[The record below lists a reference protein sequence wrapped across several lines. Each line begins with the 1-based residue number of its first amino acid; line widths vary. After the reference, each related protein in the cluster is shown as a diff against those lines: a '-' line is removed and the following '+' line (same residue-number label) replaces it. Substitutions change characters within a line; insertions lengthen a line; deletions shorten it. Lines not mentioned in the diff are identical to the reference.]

1 MAEKFPRPLRDA
13 RTLIVETFESQPRR
27 TFTATSLVG
36 FIDAHREA
44 WRIKAY
50 VSTTVL
56 MEFLLTETPLR
67 KLRLESQHYASLD
80 RFSWGDPASPYE
92 LALTLRQGS
101 YLSHGTAVS
110 LLGLTDEVPTFFY
123 VNKEQSPKPARSSLT
138 QEGINRAFA
147 VPQRKSRNVFRFRDW
162 RFVLLNGKHTG
173 NLGVEQRSGTAGE
186 TLRATGLERTLIDIA
201 VRPTYAGGVFKVQ
214 EAYRTAKARVEI
226 GALAAM
232 LRELDYVYPYHQAI
246 GFYLERSGIPAEQL
260 EPLRRL
266 GISYE
271 FFLAHGLSNTT
282 LDSSWRLRIPAGI

>member
-1 MAEKFPRPLRDA
+1 MVEKFPRPLRDA
-13 RTLIVETFESQPRR
+13 RAMIVEAFDSQPRR
-27 TFTATSLVG
+27 TFAVTSLLS

-44 WRIKAY
+44 WSIKTY
-50 VSTTVL
+50 VSTTTMV
-56 MEFLLTETPLR
+56 EFLLAETPLR

-110 LLGLTDEVPTFFY
+110 LLGLTDEAPTFFY
-123 VNKEQSPKPARSSLT
+123 VNKEQSPKPVGSSLT

-147 VPQRKSRNVFRFRDW
+147 APQRKSRNIFRFRDW
-162 RFVLLNGKHTG
+162 RFVLLNGKHTA
-173 NLGVEQRSGTAGE
+173 NLGVEQRRGMAGE
-186 TLRATGLERTLIDIA
+186 PLLATGLERTLIDIA
-201 VRPTYAGGVFKVQ
+201 VRPTYAGGIFKVL
-214 EAYRTAKARVEI
+214 EAYRAAKAKVEPE
-226 GALAAM
+226 ALAAM
-232 LRELDYVYPYHQAI
+232 LRELDYVYPYHQTI
-246 GFYLERSGIPAEQL
+246 GFYLERAGVSEVHL

-282 LDSSWRLRIPAGI
+282 VDSSWRLRIPTGI